1 MPDRMIACPYCNAA
15 NRASAQTCTA
25 CGAPLELP
33 RAPVS
38 TTPVST
44 PVATSAP
51 VTPIQAQ
58 SALGDDIKESLSS
71 VGSSLGSAGAMA
83 GGLILR
89 TLAEAGAISVAAL
102 IIGFGAGSSS
112 NTFAYFLMA
121 VVGGVLVGIAVG
133 LATKRAI
140 FTLFAAPVGALAGL
154 IIARALPVL
163 IPWSALLA
171 TAGAMLLALLGS
183 PRAAGSG
190 AMRTYQRLRPW
201 LGALGGLIF
210 GFIGYFIGR
219 LF

>member
-1 MPDRMIACPYCNAA
+1 MAAKTISCPYCTAA
-15 NRASAQTCTA
+15 NDAGAQTCIA

-38 TTPVST
+38 TTPAAST
-44 PVATSAP
+44 PLVNTIPS
-51 VTPIQAQ
+51 TPAQPQSTLGEQIQ
-58 SALGDDIKESLSS
+58 ESLAST
-71 VGSSLGSAGAMA
+71 GGGLASAGAVA
-83 GGLILR
+83 GGLVLR
-89 TLAEAGAISVAAL
+89 TLAEAGAISMAAL

-112 NTFAYFLMA
+112 RTFAFFLMA
-121 VVGGVLVGIAVG
+121 VVGGALAGVAVG

-140 FTLFAAPVGALAGL
+140 FTLFSAPVGALAGL
-154 IIARALPVL
+154 LAGRLLGLTPL
-163 IPWSALLA
+163 SALLA

-183 PRAAGSG
+183 RRGTSNG
-190 AMRTYQRLRPW
+190 ALRTYQRLRPW